1 MNIISLILL
10 ALFYCLCPALVLW
23 LCRRYKWIGKIGP
36 ILMLYFIGAILA
48 NIGIFPVE
56 GPAAESLLKIQNLFT
71 NAMIPLAIPLML
83 FTFTYRKSETRDQL
97 IAMITGLLAVV
108 IAVVAGYPIFGS
120 HIPDGPRVAGMYTAC
135 LTGGTVNM
143 AAVSKSL
150 GSPDSQYALLNTYDM
165 IVSFTYLVF
174 IMAFGIR
181 LARRFL
187 PVKTLDT
194 AADDGEAIR
203 QELENAKK
211 NPYKGLFTTKKGWK
225 DSLFLLGVTIL
236 VVGVSAGL
244 AFGLT
249 KILPGSFMMYFI
261 LGITTISIAAS
272 FIKPIHDRSYGYD
285 IGMYFIYI
293 FSIVV
298 ASMANVRALDF
309 SGALWIIGF
318 LFFMEVISLTL
329 QILSAKLFKV
339 DADTAVIASV
349 TYINSPP
356 FVPMIAASMKNSRV
370 LMPGLSIGVIGY
382 AVGNYLGVLIFQ
394 LFS

>member
-1 MNIISLILL
+1 
-10 ALFYCLCPALVLW
+10 
-23 LCRRYKWIGKIGP
+23 
-36 ILMLYFIGAILA
+36 MLYFIGAIMA
-48 NIGIFPVE
+48 NIGILPSK
-56 GPAAESLLKIQNLFT
+56 GPESESLLKMQDLFT
-71 NAMIPLAIPLML
+71 NVTIPLAIPLML
-83 FTFTYRKSETRDQL
+83 FCFTYKKSETRDQL
-97 IAMITGLLAVV
+97 LAMITGLAAVI
-108 IAVVAGYPIFGS
+108 IAVVAGYPIFGP

-150 GSPDSQYALLNTYDM
+150 GSPDTQYALLNTYDM

-181 LARRFL
+181 LARKFL
-187 PVKTLDT
+187 PVKTLNLSND
-194 AADDGEAIR
+194 ENSIKE
-203 QELENAKK
+203 ELNKAEE
-211 NPYKGLFTTKKGWK
+211 NPYKGLFTTKKGWH
-225 DSLFLLGVTIL
+225 DLLILLGVTLL
-236 VVGVSAGL
+236 VVGASAGIGIAL
-244 AFGLT
+244 SKLIPG
-249 KILPGSFMMYFI
+249 GSFMMFFI
-261 LGITTISIAAS
+261 LAITSISIAVS
-272 FIKPIHDRSYGYD
+272 FIKPIHDLDYGNA
-285 IGMYFIYI
+285 IGMYLIYI

-309 SGALWIIGF
+309 TGAIWIIGF
-318 LFFMEVISLTL
+318 LFFMEIVSLTL
-329 QILSAKLFKV
+329 QLLSAKIFKI

-370 LMPGLSIGVIGY
+370 LMPGLSIGIIGY

>member
-1 MNIISLILL
+1 
-10 ALFYCLCPALVLW
+10 
-23 LCRRYKWIGKIGP
+23 
-36 ILMLYFIGAILA
+36 MLYFIGAIMA
-48 NIGIFPVE
+48 NIGILPSK
-56 GPAAESLLKIQNLFT
+56 GPESESLLKMQDLFT
-71 NAMIPLAIPLML
+71 NVTIPLAIPLML
-83 FTFTYRKSETRDQL
+83 FCFTYKKSETRDQL
-97 IAMITGLLAVV
+97 LAMITGLAAVI
-108 IAVVAGYPIFGS
+108 IAVVAGYPIFGP

-150 GSPDSQYALLNTYDM
+150 GSPDTQYALLNTYDM

-181 LARRFL
+181 LARKFL
-187 PVKTLDT
+187 PVKTLNLSND
-194 AADDGEAIR
+194 ENSIKE
-203 QELENAKK
+203 ELKK
-211 NPYKGLFTTKKGWK
+211 AEGNPYKGLFTTKKGWH
-225 DSLFLLGVTIL
+225 DLLILLGVTLL
-236 VVGVSAGL
+236 VVGASAGIGIAL
-244 AFGLT
+244 SKLIPG
-249 KILPGSFMMYFI
+249 GSFMMFFI
-261 LGITTISIAAS
+261 LAITSISIAVS
-272 FIKPIHDRSYGYD
+272 FIKPIHDLDYGNA
-285 IGMYFIYI
+285 IGMYLIYI

-309 SGALWIIGF
+309 TGALWIIGF
-318 LFFMEVISLTL
+318 LFFMEIVSLTL
-329 QILSAKLFKV
+329 QLLSAKIFKI

-370 LMPGLSIGVIGY
+370 LMPGLSIGIIGY